1 MGWVWSVVGATIAV
15 VGVAVW
21 ATWPEAVS
29 CEPAADNGVRAL
41 PTWSPVTGNN
51 SGAPARH
58 WPPLPPMPGEAR
70 YYSSSKA
77 TVACSFEDL
86 PADGLY
92 AGLSTAE
99 FGRADL
105 CGGHLDVRGPRGAV
119 RVLVADRCPGCA
131 PGQLDLSTAA
141 FDRIADRADG
151 VAQISYRLV
160 RDPEPAPEIGYA
172 VKPDSTRGWL
182 ALLITGTGNP
192 IRQVALRDEA
202 GEQWRELTRGTDNYW
217 TLAGAGSGPF
227 IARITDAYGHEAEIV
242 GVAMDSGERRTGV
255 RLYSAAAVPA
265 PIIVPAT
272 SRLQAESSVAAP
284 SLCVR

>member
-1 MGWVWSVVGATIAV
+1 MGWVWSVVGAVIAL

-21 ATWPEAVS
+21 AARPEAIS
-29 CEPAADNGVRAL
+29 CDAAAGGGEQAV
-41 PTWSPVTGNN
+41 PTWSPVTGGS
-51 SGAPARH
+51 SGVPARH

-70 YYSSSKA
+70 YYSFGSN
-77 TVACSFEDL
+77 VACSYQDL

-92 AGLSTAE
+92 AGLSTEE

-105 CGGHLDVRGPRGAV
+105 CGGHLDVRGPLGAV

-131 PGQLDLSTAA
+131 PGQLDLSAAA

-160 RDPEPAPEIGYA
+160 RDPEPAPELGYT
-172 VKPDSTRGWL
+172 VKPDSTAGWL

-192 IRQVALRDEA
+192 IRQVALRDEE
-202 GEQWRELTRGTDNYW
+202 GVQWRELTRGTDNYW

-227 IARITDAYGHEAEIV
+227 VARITDAYGHEAEIV
-242 GVAMDSGERRTGV
+242 GVMTDPGEHWTGV
-255 RLYSAAAVPA
+255 QLYSAAPADPGPLFTHATLPVHTQPSTVASACVP
-265 PIIVPAT
+265 
-272 SRLQAESSVAAP
+272 
-284 SLCVR
+284 

>member
-1 MGWVWSVVGATIAV
+1 MGWVWSVVGAVIAV

-21 ATWPEAVS
+21 ATRPEAVA
-29 CEPAADNGVRAL
+29 CEPAADGGVHAV

-70 YYSSSKA
+70 YYSSRSIA
-77 TVACSFEDL
+77 ACSFEDL

-131 PGQLDLSTAA
+131 PGQLDLSVAA

-160 RDPEPAPEIGYA
+160 RDPEPVPELGFT
-172 VKPDSTRGWL
+172 VKPDSSRGWL

-192 IRQVALRDEA
+192 IRRVALRDEA

-217 TLAGAGSGPF
+217 TLVGAGSGPF

-242 GVAMDSGERRTGV
+242 GVTIDSGARRTGV
-255 RLYSAAAVPA
+255 RLYSAATA
-265 PIIVPAT
+265 PTPMIVPAT
-272 SRLQAESSVAAP
+272 SRVRAQPSVASP
-284 SLCVR
+284 CVR

>member
-1 MGWVWSVVGATIAV
+1 MGWVWASVGAVIAV

-21 ATWPEAVS
+21 AARPEAVA
-29 CEPAADNGVRAL
+29 CESSADGGVQTL
-41 PTWSPVTGNN
+41 PTWSPATGGS
-51 SGAPARH
+51 SGVAARH

-70 YYSSSKA
+70 YYSSRS

-160 RDPEPAPEIGYA
+160 RDPEPAPELGYV
-172 VKPDSTRGWL
+172 VKPDSTAGWF

-192 IRQVALRDEA
+192 IRQVAMRGVASEEWRD
-202 GEQWRELTRGTDNYW
+202 LTRGMDNYW
-217 TLAGAGSGPF
+217 TLVGGGSGPF
-227 IARITDAYGHEAEIV
+227 VARITDAYGHEAEIV
-242 GVAMDSGERRTGV
+242 GVTPDSGEQRTGV
-255 RLYSAAAVPA
+255 RLYTAQPVDPVPVAPPAASTV
-265 PIIVPAT
+265 
-272 SRLQAESSVAAP
+272 RAEPSVMP
-284 SLCVR
+284 SLCVP